1 MTDQS
6 PAALLRAAAEK
17 VRQWATEATAD
28 PWALGA
34 AARFGPELAAW
45 LDSAAVDAE
54 QIGGDPCAL
63 STARKILGAES

>member
-17 VRQWATEATAD
+17 VRQWATEATSD
-28 PWALGA
+28 PWAPGA
-34 AARFGPELAAW
+34 ATTFGPELAAW

-54 QIGGDPCAL
+54 QIGADPRAMA
-63 STARKILGAES
+63 TARRILGAES